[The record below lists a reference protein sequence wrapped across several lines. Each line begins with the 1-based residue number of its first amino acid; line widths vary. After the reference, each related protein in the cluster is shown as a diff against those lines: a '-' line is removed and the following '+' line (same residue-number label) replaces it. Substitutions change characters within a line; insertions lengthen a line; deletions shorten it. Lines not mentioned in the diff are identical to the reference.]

1 MQQKDFWV
9 NVKRIATILGIIV
22 AIIVIATFIAEH
34 KSPADQ
40 KLAPTAAPAST
51 PTPAVTAAATP
62 IPASPPTPTPTA
74 AATPIPASPPTPAVT
89 PTPIPASAPTPP
101 ATGAISV
108 SSSPSKAN
116 IGLDGQWW
124 SMLRTTPDMISDVEP
139 GYHTLELSREGYRN
153 WSKTVKVTSGE
164 TLPVHAN
171 LTQILGSI
179 HVNSTPPGAGIY
191 LDNEYKGKTPNTTEV
206 YPGNITIK
214 LTLEGYLNWSK
225 TVEVTSGETLPV
237 HANLTLIS
245 TPNGKI
251 TLANF
256 ENNYVNVWFDGE
268 QMFSKKSTERA
279 YSEPYS
285 MKVTYTKLPPE
296 EGRQSFGFKLP
307 NSLKDRNKYDILSL
321 RVYGLCSISAWL
333 STSDQQSVKLDLFF
347 SKSISI
353 FTKPDTWNELRWDLS
368 GSGVNLSKVND
379 ITFVIEDDIGVTE
392 TFYLDNIELSSISSG
407 YIFIASNVSGIGF
420 LNTLWGD

>member
-1 MQQKDFWV
+1 MT
-9 NVKRIATILGIIV
+9 IATILGIIV
-22 AIIVIATFIAEH
+22 SIIVIFTFIADQ

-40 KLAPTAAPAST
+40 KLAPTAAPASSPASP
-51 PTPAVTAAATP
+51 PTSPPASPPASPPTSPPTSP
-62 IPASPPTPTPTA
+62 PASPPTPTS
-74 AATPIPASPPTPAVT
+74 IPAST
-89 PTPIPASAPTPP
+89 STPP
-101 ATGAISV
+101 ATGAIYV

-124 SMLRTTPDMISDVEP
+124 SMLRTTPDMLSDVEP
-139 GYHTLELSREGYRN
+139 GYHTLELSREGYLN
-153 WSKTVKVTSGE
+153 WSKTVEVTSGE

-179 HVNSTPPGAGIY
+179 HINSTPRGAGIY

-237 HANLTLIS
+237 HANLTLIP

-256 ENNYVNVWFDGE
+256 ENNYVTVWFDGE

-296 EGRQSFGFKLP
+296 EGRQSFSFKLP
-307 NSLKDRNKYDILSL
+307 NSLKESNKYDILSL
-321 RVYGLCSISAWL
+321 HVSGLCSISAWL
-333 STSDQQSVKLDLFF
+333 STSDQQSVKLDLFIP
-347 SKSISI
+347 KPLPI
-353 FTKPDTWNELRWDLS
+353 FTEPDNWNKLMWDLS
-368 GSGVNLSKVND
+368 SSGFNLSNVND

-392 TFYLDNIELSSISSG
+392 TFYLDDIELSSSSSG
-407 YIFIASNVSGIGF
+407 YIVITSNVSGIGF
-420 LNTLWGD
+420 LNTLWGE